1 MSFGNT
7 WGVILRRANHTK
19 GEKMKGKL
27 LQPNLDLYDPS
38 KPIPDLWK
46 HLALWGHHAYVIVEG
61 R

>member
-1 MSFGNT
+1 M
-7 WGVILRRANHTK
+7 RANNIK